1 MSANDLDRLGLRGP
15 CPITDEEFVL
25 MQAESVVAVVGRT
38 LLDKVKKEGT
48 MDALERAEKKEYY
61 SLDHWDKTENGVL
74 EKRVWMNNYGEY
86 FPEHVQKLLNEAYN
100 AGFKDGQSTVRL
112 AIRVAMGEV

>member
-1 MSANDLDRLGLRGP
+1 MSAKDRLGLRGP
-15 CPITDEEFVL
+15 CLIADEEVVL
-25 MQAESVVAVVGRT
+25 MKAGSVVGVVGQS
-38 LLDKVKKEGT
+38 LLEKVKMEGT
-48 MDALERAEKKEYY
+48 MDALDRAAKKEYY

-100 AGFKDGQSTVRL
+100 TGFMDGQSSVRL
-112 AIRVAMGEV
+112 AIRVAMGDDSR